1 MNRFIGLII
10 MVVAI
15 AALAGAAI
23 GWRFPFL
30 GRSRSANQLQTAQQN
45 TNVQPANRTSVQ
57 PANRT
62 RVQRASQPTAQAPSN
77 AQTTAQAPDATVNPA
92 ATNVESAQ
100 TENQPVPA
108 LW

>member
-1 MNRFIGLII
+1 

-30 GRSRSANQLQTAQQN
+30 GRNQSANRLQTAQQ
-45 TNVQPANRTSVQ
+45 PTSVQ
-57 PANRT
+57 PANRPRT
-62 RVQRASQPTAQAPSN
+62 LSASQPSKTAQALNSTQETAQAPN
-77 AQTTAQAPDATVNPA
+77 ATTTPEATTPPPPPA
-92 ATNVESAQ
+92 NTNE
-100 TENQPVPA
+100 PIPA

>member
-1 MNRFIGLII
+1 

-30 GRSRSANQLQTAQQN
+30 GRNQSANRLQTAGQ
-45 TNVQPANRTSVQ
+45 TTAVQPTTRKRTLRANQ
-57 PANRT
+57 PT
-62 RVQRASQPTAQAPSN
+62 RTAQALN
-77 AQTTAQAPDATVNPA
+77 NNQTTAQAPNATTSPDPTTSPSSSGS
-92 ATNVESAQ
+92 TNQ
-100 TENQPVPA
+100 NDPIPA